1 MADRIAMNSF
11 CKLKN
16 KRILLVDD
24 DEFIRDSL
32 SLAFMK
38 NGCFLITAKT
48 AEEGLRILKKQ
59 GFDVIVSDL
68 KLPGMDGLDFF
79 EQVKTSRLNT
89 LNILITAYGD
99 KDIFS
104 KAFAAG
110 IHDFMEKPFTVSTLT
125 QTLGKLIENRAKRRI
140 VSERI

>member
-1 MADRIAMNSF
+1 MPDRSEMNSF

-79 EQVKTSRLNT
+79 NRVKISRLNT

-99 KDIFS
+99 NDIFS
-104 KAFAAG
+104 MAFAAG
-110 IHDFMEKPFTVSTLT
+110 IHDFIEKPFTVSTLT
-125 QTLGKLIENRAKRRI
+125 HTLGKLIENRARR
-140 VSERI
+140 RNCF

>member
-1 MADRIAMNSF
+1 MDAF

-48 AEEGLRILKKQ
+48 AEDGLRILKKQ

-79 EQVKTSRLNT
+79 ERVKKSRLET

-110 IHDFMEKPFTVSTLT
+110 IHDFIEKPFTVNMLT
-125 QTLGKLIENRAKRRI
+125 HILDKLIENRARRQI
-140 VSERI
+140 ASERI